1 MRNNRVLGLIFP
13 NCHDDALREFTAERA
28 LGSVPFGGR
37 YRLIDFALSG
47 MAHAGVGKVGL
58 ITKRNSQSLMEHIGS
73 GKAFGL
79 SRKTEGLYYLSPHD
93 VPDSLYEGRIAAL
106 HSLDDF
112 LESSLEDVVVMADC
126 HVVGNLSFKAL
137 IESHIDS
144 GADVTIAYRRGVCPT
159 LADNL
164 VLDLDDSGDVTAL
177 RLGVCPEGEHACG
190 LGITVIQKDLL
201 RKLVTDAAAE
211 NFMHFDRDILLPQLQ
226 TLRVRG
232 CEMPRETRI
241 ISSPET
247 YFEANMALLDDTQRA
262 AVLPLQSPVYTI
274 NRDVCPA
281 IYGLD
286 SSVSDSLVAD
296 GSFVDGTVKHSILF
310 RDVRVEK
317 GAVVENA
324 ILMQG
329 TVVKAGAHVSHAILD
344 KNVVLSENKTLTGLA
359 EFPLCVK
366 KGKHI

>member
-1 MRNNRVLGLIFP
+1 MRNNRVLGLLFP
-13 NCHDDALREFTAERA
+13 NNHDEALREFTAERA

-37 YRLIDFALSG
+37 YRLVDFALSG
-47 MAHAGVGKVGL
+47 MAHAGIGKVGL
-58 ITKRNSQSLMEHIGS
+58 ITKRNAQSLMEHLGS
-73 GKAFGL
+73 GKAWGL
-79 SRKTEGLYYLSPHD
+79 SRKTEGLYYLAPHD
-93 VPDSLYEGRIAAL
+93 VPDNLYEGRVAAL

-112 LESSLEDVVVMADC
+112 LESSLEDVVVLSDC
-126 HVVGNLSFKAL
+126 HVVSPLSYKAL

-144 GADVTIAYRRGVCPT
+144 GADVTIVCRRGACPS
-159 LADNL
+159 LSDNL
-164 VLDLDDSGDVTAL
+164 LLELNDDGDVTSM
-177 RLGVCPEGEHACG
+177 RLGVNPDGDHICG
-190 LGITVIQKDLL
+190 LGIYVIQKDLL
-201 RKLVTDAAAE
+201 RRLVAKAAAE
-211 NFMHFDRDILLPQLQ
+211 NFMHFDRDVLLPGLQ
-226 TLRVRG
+226 TLRIRG
-232 CEMPRETRI
+232 YEAPAETHV

-247 YFEANMALLDDTQRA
+247 YFEASTALLDDKKRA
-262 AVLPLQSPVYTI
+262 ALLPLQNPVYTI

-281 IYGLD
+281 VYGLN

-329 TVVKAGAHVSHAILD
+329 TVVKAGARVSHAILD
-344 KNVVLSENKTLTGLA
+344 KNVVLSEGKSLTGLA

>member
-1 MRNNRVLGLIFP
+1 MRNNRVLGLLFP
-13 NCHDDALREFTAERA
+13 NTHDDALRELTAERA

-47 MAHAGVGKVGL
+47 MAHAGIDKIGI
-58 ITKRNSQSLMEHIGS
+58 ITKRNDLSLMEHIGS

-79 SRKTEGLYYLSPHD
+79 SRKTEGLFYLSPHD

-112 LESSLEDVVVMADC
+112 LESRLASIVVMADC
-126 HVVGNLSFKAL
+126 HIAGNVPYKAL
-137 IESHIDS
+137 IESHVDS
-144 GADVTIAYRRGVCPT
+144 GADVTIAYRDGACPA
-159 LADNL
+159 LPDNL
-164 VLDLDDSGDVTAL
+164 LLDLDEDGTVTSL
-177 RLGVCPEGEHACG
+177 RLGVTPEGPHPCG
-190 LGITVIQKDLL
+190 VGIVVIRKDLL
-201 RKLVTDAAAE
+201 RKLVADAAAE
-211 NFMHFDRDILLPQLQ
+211 NFMHFDRDILLQQLQ

-232 CEMPRETRI
+232 FEIPASTPI

-247 YFEANMALLDDTQRA
+247 YFEASMSLLNDERRA
-262 AVLPLQSPVYTI
+262 TVLPLQNPVYTI

-281 IYGLD
+281 IYGLN
-286 SSVSDSLVAD
+286 SCVSASLVAD
-296 GSFVDGTVKHSILF
+296 GSFVDGTVKNSILF

-317 GAVVENA
+317 GATVENS

-329 TVVKAGAHVSHAILD
+329 TVVKAGAHVSHAVLD
-344 KNVVLSENKTLTGLA
+344 KDVVLSEGKSLAGLA
-359 EFPLCVK
+359 EFPLFVK